1 MKRIG
6 IFITLYTFALLF
18 VKAQENNLQL
28 IFLENNQ
35 LTFSEPYPV
44 KYYNLIQKKKVDG
57 IKLFFSDSTKI
68 IPLQNVWGLI
78 YENTSEKETDT
89 FIIDKGLFSSPRTY
103 KLIGGNINENAIFY
117 RSQDLYLI
125 YLYLPLEKYYLTEN
139 KKVIPIK
146 TKKQLVNHITNKSVV
161 NELSSSKRSIEWWL
175 QRDNESNEIR
185 LLSLFNKD

>member
-89 FIIDKGLFSSPRTY
+89 FIIDKLYRRWCWVDRVSLSMTCTSSPTNS
-103 KLIGGNINENAIFY
+103 G
-117 RSQDLYLI
+117 SI
-125 YLYLPLEKYYLTEN
+125 YG
-139 KKVIPIK
+139 
-146 TKKQLVNHITNKSVV
+146 
-161 NELSSSKRSIEWWL
+161 
-175 QRDNESNEIR
+175 R
-185 LLSLFNKD
+185 LR